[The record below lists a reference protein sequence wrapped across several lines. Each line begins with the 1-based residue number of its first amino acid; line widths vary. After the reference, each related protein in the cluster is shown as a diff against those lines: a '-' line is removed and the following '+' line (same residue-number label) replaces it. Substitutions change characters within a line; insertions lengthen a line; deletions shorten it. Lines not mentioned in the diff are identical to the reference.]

1 MISRRDCLLRI
12 AVLLLAPLGRSRAPA
27 APLEPVLCDEAGFP
41 LVTET
46 GELIGC

>member
-1 MISRRDCLLRI
+1 MISRRECLVRI
-12 AVLLLAPLGRSRAPA
+12 AVLLLAPVALSRPA
-27 APLEPVLCDEAGFP
+27 GWERVLCDEAGFP

>member
-1 MISRRDCLLRI
+1 MISRRDCLVRI
-12 AVLLLAPLGRSRAPA
+12 AVLLLAPFDLFGASEAPQ
-27 APLEPVLCDEAGFP
+27 EPVLCDEAGFP